1 MVEYPKYLTLDEVE
15 TFEASPLDVVVCAFP
30 KTGNVTVTNEQ
41 YHSSSTLI
49 FSQIPYQPC

>member
-30 KTGNVTVTNEQ
+30 KTGNVTLTIAQ
-41 YHSSSTLI
+41 HH
-49 FSQIPYQPC
+49 